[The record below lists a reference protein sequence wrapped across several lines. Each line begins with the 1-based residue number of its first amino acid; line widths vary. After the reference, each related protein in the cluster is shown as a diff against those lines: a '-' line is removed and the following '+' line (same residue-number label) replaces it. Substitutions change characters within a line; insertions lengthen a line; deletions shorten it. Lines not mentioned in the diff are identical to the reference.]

1 MLKFVESKIHNTAP
15 RSGRRCG
22 LRPVLWPLL
31 ASWVFWV
38 GQGPVTA
45 EPDIS
50 KEYQIKAA
58 FLYNFTK
65 FIEWPAGKF
74 ADSTAP
80 IVIGVI
86 GSNPFGTVLADMIK
100 DRKVNGRS
108 IQFREINSVS
118 EVRGLHVLF
127 VPAAETRFGQL
138 AEALREGSVLGVG
151 ESEVLLSYGGAILF
165 VQEGDKLRFEINL
178 NSAERAKLKISS
190 QLLKLS
196 RKITRTP

>member
-1 MLKFVESKIHNTAP
+1 MRVASGPMAAARQFGVLG
-15 RSGRRCG
+15 RSRNGGRRAG
-22 LRPVLWPLL
+22 HL
-31 ASWVFWV
+31 
-38 GQGPVTA
+38 
-45 EPDIS
+45 E
-50 KEYQIKAA
+50 KYQIKAA

-65 FIEWPAGKF
+65 FIEWPAEKF
-74 ADSTAP
+74 PDSAAP

-138 AEALREGSVLGVG
+138 AEALREVRCWGWRIGGFAQLRRRDPLRPRGRQTAFRNQPELRRAG
-151 ESEVLLSYGGAILF
+151 EIEDQLPAPETV
-165 VQEGDKLRFEINL
+165 
-178 NSAERAKLKISS
+178 AKDHAD
-190 QLLKLS
+190 
-196 RKITRTP
+196 PVAW